1 MDTNYNNDHLNA
13 VYLNAVYL
21 ENIENYVVINE
32 EFYKTII
39 SSIQCNYLLILFTM
53 SCFTGLLC
61 SIKKP
66 KNDYVLIQ
74 DAKPVKDEIIDKV

>member
-1 MDTNYNNDHLNA
+1 MYTNFNSNS
-13 VYLNAVYL
+13 LNAVYL

-32 EFYKTII
+32 EMYKSII

-61 SIKKP
+61 NIKKP
-66 KNDYVLIQ
+66 KNDYILIQ
-74 DAKPVKDEIIDKV
+74 DAKPVKGEVIDKV

>member
-1 MDTNYNNDHLNA
+1 MDTNFNSDGLNA
-13 VYLNAVYL
+13 IYL

-32 EFYKTII
+32 EMYKSIV
-39 SSIQCNYLLILFTM
+39 SSIECNYLLILFTM
-53 SCFTGLLC
+53 SCFVGILC

-74 DAKPVKDEIIDKV
+74 DAKPVKGEVIDKV

>member
-1 MDTNYNNDHLNA
+1 MDTNYNNDH
-13 VYLNAVYL
+13 LNAVYL

-32 EFYKTII
+32 EMYKTII

-53 SCFTGLLC
+53 SCFAGLLC
-61 SIKKP
+61 SMKKP

-74 DAKPVKDEIIDKV
+74 DAKPVKGEVIDKV